1 MKWAG
6 EGGPKCATSELGA
19 KFARREGGF
28 HDELAPGPGKVSFLE
43 MKTPVVC
50 VAVLFV
56 VGHSFAASTGIT
68 LVQQPKPPSAVKPE
82 DKKPV
87 ETTPPPAVTPP
98 VKKVEK
104 PKVPKEPV
112 IPGMT
117 LVRPNGTFIGFEAV
131 DGKFKLSF
139 YDKKKKPMAVDV
151 DGGLARWANTRGPGD
166 IRSPLAVSGTAMIT
180 AKPAIPPF
188 NFNVYITLLK
198 GEGESAKAVET
209 YTVQFRG

>member
-1 MKWAG
+1 M
-6 EGGPKCATSELGA
+6 EATTGELGA
-19 KFARREGGF
+19 KFAPLRGRAHRG
-28 HDELAPGPGKVSFLE
+28 LAPSPGKVSVEE

-50 VAVLFV
+50 VAVLFA

-68 LVQQPKPPSAVKPE
+68 LVQQPKPPSAVKP
-82 DKKPV
+82 DDQKPADS
-87 ETTPPPAVTPP
+87 TPPPVVAPP

-104 PKVPKEPV
+104 PKAPKEPV

-131 DGKFKLSF
+131 GGKFKLSF

-151 DGGLARWANTRGPGD
+151 DGGLAHWANTRGPGD
-166 IRSPLAVSGTAMIT
+166 IRSPLSVSGTALIS